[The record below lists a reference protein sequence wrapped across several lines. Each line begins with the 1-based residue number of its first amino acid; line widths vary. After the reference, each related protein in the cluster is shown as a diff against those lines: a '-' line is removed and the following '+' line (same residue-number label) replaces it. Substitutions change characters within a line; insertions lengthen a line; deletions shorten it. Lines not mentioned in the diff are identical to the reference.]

1 MAVSF
6 RHGSNGAYK
15 TAYVTWFEVLPAL
28 REGRIVVTNIEGLKP
43 KESIE
48 ELLGEKFPDSS
59 RLIRIFSRSS
69 EGVMLWQNWFNWMP
83 IGAFIVIDECQDL
96 YCSEAGFKRE
106 KFLRRPLS
114 EFVDYLP
121 KDFSELFY
129 SRWLPVDPDSFE
141 VGDVD
146 DCERTQF
153 DENNRL
159 LYPFDFY
166 GAFTRHRKYQWDIV
180 MLTPDYTAI
189 PTWLKGCAGEA
200 YSHRSTDTFF
210 RSRKPRIY
218 NHSPK
223 STKTAPSTKADMAS
237 SSIKK
242 IPIDVFALYKS
253 TGTGGFNATKSDIS
267 AFKSPKFILAILIG
281 VAAIGKFIWD
291 LSYVLS
297 DSDVGEVQTV
307 DSPASVPDSDTLS
320 NSTSGSVSENFLIE
334 DGESSVRV
342 GSSDATS
349 QGSFESL
356 PDVVN
361 PFFDAFPVFN
371 GSTAV
376 YLTSV
381 NRTVY
386 PKGFGEYSDFVFRID
401 KGADTFYI
409 RSAVL
414 NRYGYRFELI
424 DDCLIQVRSKSVSRV
439 LTCPPTS
446 SGVAIASDSS
456 ELMSGRVDNVQ
467 KSVDIFNLSKKQAPQ
482 G

>member
-1 MAVSF
+1 MAVTF

-15 TAYVTWFEVLPAL
+15 TAYVTWFEILPAL

-48 ELLGEKFPDSS
+48 ELLGEKFPESA
-59 RLIRIFSRSS
+59 RLIRIFTRSS

-83 IGAFIVIDECQDL
+83 LGAFVVIDECQDL
-96 YCSEAGFKRE
+96 YCPEAGFKRE
-106 KFLRRPLS
+106 KFLQKPFS
-114 EFVDYLP
+114 EFVDLLP

-146 DCERTQF
+146 DCERTQL

-166 GAFTRHRKYQWDIV
+166 GAFMRHRKYQWDIV

-210 RSRKPRIY
+210 RSRKPRIF
-218 NHSPK
+218 NHPPK

-237 SSIKK
+237 STNKK
-242 IPIDVFALYKS
+242 IPIDVFALYQS
-253 TGTGGFNATKSDIS
+253 TGTGGFNSTKSDIS
-267 AFKSPKFILAILIG
+267 VLKSPKFILAIIIG
-281 VAAIGKFIWD
+281 FAAIVKFLWD

-307 DSPASVPDSDTLS
+307 STPAASTNSPTLP
-320 NSTSGSVSENFLIE
+320 NSALTPVSENVLIK
-334 DGESSVRV
+334 DGENSVRV
-342 GSSDATS
+342 DSSNVNP
-349 QGSFESL
+349 QGSGEVI
-356 PDVVN
+356 PDAVN
-361 PFFDAFPVFN
+361 PFYDVFPEFN
-371 GSTAV
+371 GSTSV

-381 NRTVY
+381 LRTVY
-386 PKGFGEYSDFVFRID
+386 QKGFNESFDFVFRID
-401 KGADTFYI
+401 KGSDTFYI

-414 NRYGYRFELI
+414 DRYGYNFELI
-424 DDCLIQVRSKSVSRV
+424 DDCLIRVRSESVSRF

-446 SGVAIASDSS
+446 SSVVDESQDDSV
-456 ELMSGRVDNVQ
+456 MNARVENVQ
-467 KSVDIFNLSKKQAPQ
+467 RSVDIFSM
-482 G
+482 